1 MKEAKNKKNTVI
13 FRLIFL
19 LVAIALMFSVYQN
32 TKLKNENASLNDALL
47 TTENDAGT
55 EEIED
60 TGEGENITENTF
72 EEDIIWF
79 LSEVY
84 TNADRVDM
92 YDNISFS
99 ITDDVAEFLF
109 GQDLPP
115 EPSEFNSDVLT
126 RSLENVEVFGKYID
140 ETTYKAIVRFDVVFE
155 YHEETDRSFT
165 VVEVDLKKYE
175 DDWLINNFVEYTTG
189 YEME

>member
-1 MKEAKNKKNTVI
+1 MKEGKKKKNTVI

-19 LVAIALMFSVYQN
+19 LVAIALMFSIYQN
-32 TKLKNENASLNDALL
+32 TKLKNENASLNDAILANENNE
-47 TTENDAGT
+47 TEET
-55 EEIED
+55 EEI
-60 TGEGENITENTF
+60 GEGENVTENSF
-72 EEDIIWF
+72 EEDIVWF
-79 LSEVY
+79 LSQIY
-84 TNADRVDM
+84 TNADRVEM

-99 ITDDVAEFLF
+99 ITDDVTEFLF
-109 GQDLPP
+109 GEDLPP

-140 ETTYKAIVRFDVVFE
+140 DTTYKAIVRFDVVFD
-155 YHEETDRSFT
+155 YHEETDKSFT

-189 YEME
+189 YETE